1 MTVLRPH
8 TEALQP
14 SPRLLAKIGS
24 IVVHTEECISPNG
37 HDFDREAIRTL
48 LLDLE
53 VREWLSA
60 MEVLAMVPLRRSKRL

>member
-1 MTVLRPH
+1 MTVD
-8 TEALQP
+8 ALTP
-14 SPRLLAKIGS
+14 SPRLLSKLGS
-24 IVVHTEECISPNG
+24 IVIHAEEYLSPDA
-37 HDFDREAIRTL
+37 HDFDREAIRSL

>member
-1 MTVLRPH
+1 MTID
-8 TEALQP
+8 ALSP

-24 IVVHTEECISPNG
+24 IVIHTEEYLSPNG
-37 HDFDREAIRTL
+37 HDFDREAIRSL

-60 MEVLAMVPLRRSKRL
+60 MEVLAMLPLRRSKRL